1 MLKKKVSQLQQEND
15 AFKTKLNK
23 MKSKKNYDAT

>member
-1 MLKKKVSQLQQEND
+1 MFQKKVSQLQQEND